1 MLKHALN
8 GENELDFIINS
19 AADKPFVALR
29 EVLHLVN
36 RISAQ
41 SFIPIRSTK
50 SEVTGRVKTLTST
63 QSIRFNQQGFFKSLQ
78 HLLFVIFL
86 GNENG
91 MSWLDILDYQYA
103 EFIEKEVAR
112 VQRSSKKRKSYEI
125 FARLEKDPSLGERA
139 ELIDA

>member
-1 MLKHALN
+1 
-8 GENELDFIINS
+8 
-19 AADKPFVALR
+19 
-29 EVLHLVN
+29 
-36 RISAQ
+36 
-41 SFIPIRSTK
+41 
-50 SEVTGRVKTLTST
+50 
-63 QSIRFNQQGFFKSLQ
+63 
-78 HLLFVIFL
+78 
-86 GNENG
+86 